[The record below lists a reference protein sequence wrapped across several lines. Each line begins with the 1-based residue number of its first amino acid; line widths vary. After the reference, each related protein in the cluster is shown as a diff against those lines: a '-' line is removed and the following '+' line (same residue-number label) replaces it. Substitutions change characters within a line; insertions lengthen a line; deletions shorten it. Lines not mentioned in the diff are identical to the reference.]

1 MKFHRLYAAAMLLF
15 AAASPLAAGLDLGL
29 GLEKSHWVTSWHASP
44 QPVWRNDLPL
54 PTQLPELLHE
64 QTVRETVRLSSGG
77 RRLRVS
83 LSNRYGKAPVL
94 FGEVHV
100 AEAGDGSAIV
110 DGSDRRLSFGG
121 RHSVTVPPGA
131 TVVSDPVDLEVRP
144 LSRLAVSSYFPQPTT
159 PGTFHWGEQQI
170 GYIASGNATSSPS
183 VDAQR
188 LLKGRMFL
196 ASVLVDAAPETPTVV
211 VLGDS
216 ITDGNG
222 STPDRNRRW
231 PDFLA
236 ERLAGAGVAVAN
248 AGISGA
254 RLLANGMGENALARF
269 GHDVL
274 GQPNVRTVV
283 LLMGINDIGWPGG
296 PFAPHE
302 APVTAEELI
311 AGYRQLIAQARM
323 HNLRIVGATLL
334 PFEGALRGTPLEGH
348 YSIEKER
355 LRQAVNQWIRSAGEF
370 DAIADFDALMRDPD
384 HPARMLPAFDS
395 GDHLHPG
402 DAGYKAMADMLDMA
416 ALFGDDNNE
425 GVGDCT
431 ARRSRRAQ
439 DALDRCA
446 RSQVSR

>member
-1 MKFHRLYAAAMLLF
+1 MKFHRLYVAAMLLS
-15 AAASPLAAGLDLGL
+15 ATASTLAAEGAK
-29 GLEKSHWVTSWHASP
+29 KSHWVTSWYASP
-44 QPVWRNDLPL
+44 QPVWRKDFPL

-64 QTVRETVRLSSGG
+64 QTVRETVRISSGG
-77 RRLRVS
+77 GRLRVS
-83 LSNRYGKAPVL
+83 LSNSYGKAPVL

-110 DGSDRRLSFGG
+110 EGSDRRLSFGG

-144 LSRLAVSSYFPQPTT
+144 LSRLAVSSYFPRPTS
-159 PGTFHWGEQQI
+159 PETFHWGDQQI
-170 GYIASGNATSSPS
+170 GYIAAGNATGSPRI
-183 VDAQR
+183 DAQR

-196 ASVLVDAAPETPTVV
+196 TGVLVDAAPETRTVV
-211 VLGDS
+211 VFGDS

-236 ERLAGAGVAVAN
+236 ERFAGAGVAVAN

-254 RLLANGMGENALARF
+254 RLLTNGMGENALARF

-274 GQPNVRTVV
+274 GQPGVRTVV

-302 APVTAEELI
+302 APVTADELI

-323 HNLRIVGATLL
+323 HDIRIVGATLL

-355 LRQAVNQWIRSAGEF
+355 LRQAVNHWIRSAGEF

-384 HPARMLPAFDS
+384 RPARLSPAFDS

-416 ALFGDDNNE
+416 ALFGDGNCN
-425 GVGDCT
+425 GTGKCDCA
-431 ARRSRRAQ
+431 ARRNQGAQ
-439 DALDRCA
+439 DALERCA